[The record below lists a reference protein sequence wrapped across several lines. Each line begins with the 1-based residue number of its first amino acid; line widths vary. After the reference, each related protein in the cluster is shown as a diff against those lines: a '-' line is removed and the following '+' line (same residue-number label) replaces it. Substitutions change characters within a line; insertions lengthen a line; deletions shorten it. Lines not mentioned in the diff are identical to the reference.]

1 MASRL
6 EREELEDELVKCA
19 WSCAAPVDPNVI
31 FCTSD
36 LPTLSVIYTDK
47 LAYADLSHLAAAS
60 QASTSP
66 LQMRRQSEMSISSS
80 LSLDP
85 REAEEDTSSRG
96 GGSARGSIGGGF
108 GLGGGRWFSGS
119 SSAMSQNG
127 SSQGY

>member
-1 MASRL
+1 M
-6 EREELEDELVKCA
+6 C
-19 WSCAAPVDPNVI
+19 VDFAKRCHHLRRFTDARRRIDDVI
-31 FCTSD
+31 IV
-36 LPTLSVIYTDK
+36 PADK

-85 REAEEDTSSRG
+85 REVEEDSSSRG
-96 GGSARGSIGGGF
+96 GNSGRGSIGSGF
-108 GLGGGRWFSGS
+108 GLGGGRWFAGS
-119 SSAMSQNG
+119 SSGMSQNG